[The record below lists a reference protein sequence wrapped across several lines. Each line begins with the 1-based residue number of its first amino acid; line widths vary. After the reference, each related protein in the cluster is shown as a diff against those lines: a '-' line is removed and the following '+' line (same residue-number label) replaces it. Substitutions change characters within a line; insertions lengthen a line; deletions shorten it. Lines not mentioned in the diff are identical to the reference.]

1 MDEEY
6 PWTMKCRGV
15 TVQGVVGVTPSRSK
29 EFALISEACVA
40 GLIKLSAGGL
50 ENHWKDQLCDN
61 LVQCGGRSEFVAK
74 RTDYGDI
81 EVDKVPGV
89 SETILKLIEYER
101 AELRRS
107 LGMFWL
113 VTRHRL

>member
-40 GLIKLSAGGL
+40 GLIQLSAGGL

-61 LVQCGGRSEFVAK
+61 LVHVA
-74 RTDYGDI
+74 
-81 EVDKVPGV
+81 GV
-89 SETILKLIEYER
+89 G
-101 AELRRS
+101 S
-107 LGMFWL
+107 L
-113 VTRHRL
+113 